1 MKLELFIGTLVLVFI
16 TNIYYEGKIIAKIKS
31 YQKYYKM
38 ALIAF
43 IGLCVYLYLKR
54 SPQNAKAFFNNANG
68 YIKYLPI
75 DRQTTSIVSPLID
88 FTGKALGDSINSN
101 YNKEHANQ
109 IYNQNFNTSQQ
120 RYKLNKN
127 VKSTKRSVSETK
139 KKYVAANQNW
149 HCKHCKKQLPAWF
162 EVDHVIKLEYGG
174 SNDIDNLEAL
184 CRECHGKK
192 TAMENL

>member
-101 YNKEHANQ
+101 YNKEHANPWKVLFVNPQ
-109 IYNQNFNTSQQ
+109 IN
-120 RYKLNKN
+120 
-127 VKSTKRSVSETK
+127 RSGR
-139 KKYVAANQNW
+139 QMLW
-149 HCKHCKKQLPAWF
+149 LKHY
-162 EVDHVIKLEYGG
+162 ELE
-174 SNDIDNLEAL
+174 LV
-184 CRECHGKK
+184 
-192 TAMENL
+192 